1 MRTLLFP
8 LVVCATFAG
17 CAGGAGESPV
27 TNVSMYKYSGSVQC
41 TGGGTSLSA
50 MESQLTDAGIHV
62 VASACGIDG
71 KVYAAVCG
79 ASDGRIGIFEV
90 SVAQAQAA
98 SALGFVPLSNLPS
111 ATTVACQ

>member
-17 CAGGAGESPV
+17 CGGGTGESPE
-27 TNVSMYKYSGSVQC
+27 TNVSMFKYSGSVQC

-50 MESQLTDAGIHV
+50 MERQLTDAGIQV

-71 KVYAAVCG
+71 NAYAAVCG
-79 ASDGRIGIFEV
+79 APDGRIGVLGV
-90 SVAQAQAA
+90 SAAQAQAA